1 MGCKVGKL
9 RTKFLS
15 SDSWTW
21 ISGHSNPISRITAL
35 VREAFDYSLMRGKFH
50 YRSAQPSNLAETA
63 RLLRNKSNSNLLLF

>member
-21 ISGHSNPISRITAL
+21 IPGHSNPISRIAAL
-35 VREAFDYSLMRGKFH
+35 VREAFDYSLMRGNFH
-50 YRSAQPSNLAETA
+50 PRVVGQPNVDKCAYFSE
-63 RLLRNKSNSNLLLF
+63 KK

>member
-21 ISGHSNPISRITAL
+21 IPGHSNPISRIAAL
-35 VREAFDYSLMRGKFH
+35 VREAFDYSLMRDKFH
-50 YRSAQPSNLAETA
+50 HSSPGLAKC
-63 RLLRNKSNSNLLLF
+63 RQIWSHYLQNK